1 MYYYR
6 DGTSPNFHCR
16 ARSSSSLSILSD
28 EPVSSRA
35 RTGSELSGY
44 GLRRG
49 LDFGLGSGSGFPNL
63 SSSPSGFTSDSY
75 INSDHCKLCLISF
88 QNSLRALEQTE
99 PRLYRAFGLCSTGPA
114 LLPMPVPAL
123 SLMPAN

>member
-1 MYYYR
+1 M
-6 DGTSPNFHCR
+6 PL
-16 ARSSSSLSILSD
+16 SSSLTRAQYSWASICFRYLASSLGLSG
-28 EPVSSRA
+28 A
-35 RTGSELSGY
+35 RTDSELSGF

-75 INSDHCKLCLISF
+75 INCDHCKLCLISF
-88 QNSLRALEQTE
+88 QNSLRALEQTD

-123 SLMPAN
+123 GLSLMPAN